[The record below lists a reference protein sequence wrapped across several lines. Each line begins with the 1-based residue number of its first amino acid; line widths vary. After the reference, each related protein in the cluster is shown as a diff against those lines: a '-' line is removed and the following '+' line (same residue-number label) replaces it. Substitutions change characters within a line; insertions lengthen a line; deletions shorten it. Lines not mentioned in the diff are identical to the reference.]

1 MAGMFGGKVALV
13 TGAGLGLG
21 RASALAFARE
31 GARVVVADIDPD
43 NGQKTVDMIKK
54 AKGEA
59 KFLRTDVSKA
69 TDVEAMVAKTAADY
83 GRLDY
88 AHNNVGIEELPEPL
102 TAASEEFFD
111 RLIAVD
117 LKSVWLCLK
126 YEILHMEAHGGGA
139 IVNTSSIA
147 GLIGAP
153 GQAIYTACKWGVNG
167 LTKTAAFMHAKSG
180 IRVNAVCPAGMK
192 GTGFYNRMLANQPG
206 MAQAVVDMV
215 PLGRDAQ
222 PEEVAEAVIWLCSD
236 RASYITGVLMPV
248 DGGFTIT

>member
-31 GARVVVADIDPD
+31 GARVIVADIDEA
-43 NGQKTVDMIKK
+43 NGRGTVDAIKK
-54 AKGEA
+54 AGGEA
-59 KFLRTDVSKA
+59 KFLRVDVSKA
-69 TDVEAMVAKTAADY
+69 ADVEAMVSQTVAAY

-111 RLIAVD
+111 RLVAID

-126 YEILHMEAHGGGA
+126 YEILHMEAHGGGV

-167 LTKTAAFMHAKSG
+167 LTKTAAFMYAKSG

-192 GTGFYNRMLANQPG
+192 GTGFYNRMLENQPG
-206 MAQAVVDMV
+206 MAQAVIEMV
-215 PLGRDAQ
+215 PLGRDGR

-236 RASYITGVLMPV
+236 AASFVTGTLMPV